1 MEAEERQ
8 EREGNE
14 TMMVIKPTN
23 TSIPL
28 RNRWGARHWS
38 NCCQPAARRVTS
50 CFTKASNEHKKILN
64 PRPARVKGLGTGGL
78 ERRSEQSLRRN
89 ITGLAAAPGC
99 PTKAGDDGLW
109 EGTSGACL
117 SC

>member
-1 MEAEERQ
+1 
-8 EREGNE
+8 
-14 TMMVIKPTN
+14 MMVIKPTN
-23 TSIPL
+23 TNITL
-28 RNRWGARHWS
+28 GNQWGARHWS

-64 PRPARVKGLGTGGL
+64 PPPAQVKGLGTGPM
-78 ERRSEQSLRRN
+78 ERRSEQFLGRN
-89 ITGLAAAPGC
+89 ITGLAAGPGC

-109 EGTSGACL
+109 EGISGAYL